1 MIMAESPGART
12 IELPGWIAKP
22 VVRVLHMNRFHLP
35 GWIRKMALRRLF
47 ILTARAFGSTVP
59 DLSRQNASSLLTR
72 YALFTREQANAA
84 LGSEPGPAEV
94 MDRLYQQSRALG
106 SQLRR
111 ILHLSTEQDVIRVSQ
126 LMYAILGIAMH
137 GGCQGKV
144 TITRCFFSTTYTPDV
159 CRVISALDAGIA
171 SGLSAGRELVFNQR
185 ITEGR
190 DSCDAVLQEVHLT

>member
-1 MIMAESPGART
+1 MVMVESCEGRT
-12 IELPGWIAKP
+12 IAIPGWIAKS
-22 VVRVLHMNRFHLP
+22 VVRALHANRFHLP

-47 ILTARAFGSTVP
+47 VLTADAFDVAVP
-59 DLSRQNASSLLTR
+59 ELSRLSAPSLLTR
-72 YALFTREQANAA
+72 YALFTREQAYTA
-84 LGSEPGPAEV
+84 LDSATGPAVV
-94 MDRLYQQSRALG
+94 MDRLYQRSHELG

-126 LMYAILGIAMH
+126 LMYAVLGIDMH

-144 TITRCFFSTTYTPDV
+144 TITHCFFSATYTPDV

-171 SGLSAGRELVFNQR
+171 SGLSAGRELVFVQR

-190 DSCDAVLQEVHLT
+190 ASCEAVLQEVHPT